1 MFVVLASSV
10 LLALGVSWYHHGD
23 SQNRFQMQVGSLGGS
38 LKYDYE
44 ESEWY
49 KNYDSTNV
57 WHRLKTDLMFST
69 ITKCAICRKDVVD
82 ADVEFLLHSV
92 PLVEINLT
100 GTLISEEFVSRLRKR
115 FPKCRVIGPS

>member
-1 MFVVLASSV
+1 MLIFLANSV
-10 LLALGVSWYHHGD
+10 LLALAASWYRHGE

-92 PLVEINLT
+92 PLVKSTSQGL
-100 GTLISEEFVSRLRKR
+100 
-115 FPKCRVIGPS
+115 